1 MLRTCEIC
9 GTDFMAP
16 KANKTCGPDCRRE
29 RLRLSS
35 AAKKRRAQAL
45 RPLQKCP
52 VCGEPFRPCKPT
64 SETCSARCRN
74 ALTSRR
80 TAYQRGR
87 TQARR
92 HAATA
97 TSYAKLHGVHVHR
110 IVAERKLGRRLRP
123 DEVVHHIDGDRRNND
138 PENIVVL
145 RNQGDH
151 ARLHNTGR
159 RKRNNE

>member
-1 MLRTCEIC
+1 MLRTCEVC
-9 GTDFMAP
+9 GEDFVTT
-16 KANKTCGPDCRRE
+16 KGNKTCGPDCHRE
-29 RLRLSS
+29 RQRRRS
-35 AAKKRRAQAL
+35 AEKKRTAQAK
-45 RPLQKCP
+45 RDVQTCP
-52 VCGEPFRPCKPT
+52 VCEKQFKPFKPT
-64 SETCSARCRN
+64 SITCSARCRN

-151 ARLHNTGR
+151 ARLHHTGR
-159 RKRNNE
+159 RKSNNE